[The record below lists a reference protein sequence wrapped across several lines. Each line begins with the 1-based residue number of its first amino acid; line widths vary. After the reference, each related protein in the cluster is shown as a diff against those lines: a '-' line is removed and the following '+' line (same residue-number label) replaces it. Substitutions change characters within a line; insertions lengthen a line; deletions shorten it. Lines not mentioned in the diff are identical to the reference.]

1 MDIETKEKQKSEYRK
16 KRVKYIKRG
25 IVTII
30 IMAMIIPTILSAF
43 LMYKVHVL
51 ENEIKRLSR
60 TNTQKQT
67 EENVIN
73 AKEVTKTAA
82 TKPTEEQEKKVYLTF
97 DDGPSQQTER
107 ILDILKKENVKATF
121 FVIGHTDAF
130 SKKMYQRMV
139 NEGHTLGMHSYS
151 HIYSE
156 IYSSKKS
163 FEKDLNKLQN
173 YLKDVTGV
181 TSLYYRFPG
190 GSSYSGIPS
199 PVQEFIQI
207 LNDKG
212 ISYMDWNVVDG
223 SNTGTKITKD
233 ELVQNVRNDVSAF
246 STSIVQLHDSSDKK
260 VTADALEDLILQLKE
275 QGYELLPIDNETR
288 PVRHVE

>member
-51 ENEIKRLSR
+51 ENEIKRLSQ

>member
-51 ENEIKRLSR
+51 ENEIKRLSQ

-67 EENVIN
+67 EVNVVN

>member
-51 ENEIKRLSR
+51 ENEIKRLSQ

-73 AKEVTKTAA
+73 AKEVTKTVA

>member
-1 MDIETKEKQKSEYRK
+1 MDKEAKEKEKSEYRK

-30 IMAMIIPTILSAF
+30 IMTMIIPTILSAF

-51 ENEIKRLSR
+51 ENEIKRLSQ
-60 TNTQKQT
+60 TKTKKQT

-73 AKEVTKTAA
+73 AKEVTKTDV
-82 TKPTEEQEKKVYLTF
+82 TKPTEEEEKKVYLTF

-139 NEGHTLGMHSYS
+139 KEGHTLGMHSYS

-163 FEKDLNKLQN
+163 FEKDFIKLQN
-173 YLKDVTGV
+173 YLQDVTGV

-190 GSSYSGIPS
+190 GSSYSGIPGS
-199 PVQEFIQI
+199 VQEFIQI

-233 ELVQNVRNDVSAF
+233 ELVQNVLNDVSAF

-275 QGYELLPIDNETR
+275 QRYELLPIDNETR

>member
-1 MDIETKEKQKSEYRK
+1 MDKEAKEKEKSEYRK

-51 ENEIKRLSR
+51 ENEIKRLSQ
-60 TNTQKQT
+60 TKTKKQT

-73 AKEVTKTAA
+73 AKEVTKTDV
-82 TKPTEEQEKKVYLTF
+82 TKPTEEEEKKVYLTF

-139 NEGHTLGMHSYS
+139 KEGHTLGMHSYS

-163 FEKDLNKLQN
+163 FEKDFIKLQN
-173 YLKDVTGV
+173 YLQDVTGV

-190 GSSYSGIPS
+190 GSSYSGIPG

-233 ELVQNVRNDVSAF
+233 ELVQNVLNDVSAF

>member
-1 MDIETKEKQKSEYRK
+1 MDIETKEKHKSEYRK

-51 ENEIKRLSR
+51 ENEIKRLSQ

-82 TKPTEEQEKKVYLTF
+82 KKPTEEQEKKVYLTF